1 MGFYAIAGMGAV
13 VVIALAVVWSALRAS
28 GRAAA
33 AEANEA
39 AHKRLV
45 EAIEQE
51 KKADAERIARMADAA
66 AASVDEPASRIR
78 DRMRKR
84 PANTR

>member
-1 MGFYAIAGMGAV
+1 MGFYALAGMAV
-13 VVIALAVVWSALRAS
+13 ICLIAAFLVYAALRAS

-51 KKADAERIARMADAA
+51 KRADAERIARMADAA

>member
-1 MGFYAIAGMGAV
+1 MGFYALAGMGAV
-13 VVIALAVVWSALRAS
+13 VLIALVVVWSALRAS

-51 KKADAERIARMADAA
+51 KRADAERIARMADAA